1 MSAGAE
7 QRVVVEDLVGVVTLF
22 SDGSVVR
29 GDESTIFPP
38 GPFPDVPGVHW
49 KDAVYDAARGLKV
62 RLYKPSPAAAAGEA
76 KSNNNKLPVL
86 VYFHGGGYCIG
97 AYDQPMYHS
106 FCQRIAA
113 ELPAIVLSVSYR
125 LAPEHRLPAAID
137 DAATFFSWL
146 RAQAILGAGDG
157 AEPWLAE
164 SADFS
169 STFVAGVSAG
179 ANLAHHA
186 VVQIAA
192 GEENALG
199 PLRLAGYVLLS
210 AYFGSVERTAAE
222 LDPPSGVSLTVE
234 NSDQA
239 WRMALPVGATRDH
252 PLANPFAPGGAT
264 LEAVPMPPALVVAPG
279 RDVLRDH
286 VRGYAARLKEMG
298 KVVELAEFPEERH
311 GFSVGTRSK
320 ATEELMAILKGFVHE
335 HAALN

>member
-29 GDESTIFPP
+29 GDESPFFPP
-38 GPFPDVPGVHW
+38 GPFPVAPGVHW

-76 KSNNNKLPVL
+76 KGNNNKLPVL

-113 ELPAIVLSVSYR
+113 ELPAVVLSVQYR

-146 RAQAILGAGDG
+146 RAQAVLG

-186 VVQIAA
+186 VVQITA

-286 VRGYAARLKEMG
+286 VRGYAAR
-298 KVVELAEFPEERH
+298 H
-311 GFSVGTRSK
+311 GFSVGSRSE
-320 ATEELMAILKGFVHE
+320 ATEELMAILKGFVHK
-335 HAALN
+335 HAALD